1 MNRKFIAVLA
11 IFMLGT
17 LTLAAT
23 AEDNLSSFLDNTFR
37 KAVAEDSDL
46 SLTKTVR
53 NSDISSTRDARK
65 INSIDA
71 DGINVDD
78 DFSTDGFGIWGLGNV
93 PVANGLFSFAR
104 SRNVINI
111 KLLDEDDNLFAYLR
125 LNLKPTTSSRQQIP
139 FSGHIYLINNDGTT
153 YIKNVDGSL
162 YYSSGVEFHAF
173 WAITTA
179 TDEVLSKYGEI
190 VSYGWLYGYIVTD
203 ADSISIPDI
212 KITYSSQF
220 GRINGLWGVLNNP
233 VPQGEFRADYS
244 PNIFYGEV
252 ISKNGNIAKAKI
264 TVRPATHLT
273 QREFEFTGQIY
284 DLDEVGDTVYIRGS
298 FSINSISNR
307 NGIIVAF
314 WDVVSPTAAS
324 VDSTARYNGGYGW
337 FFGEVN

>member
-1 MNRKFIAVLA
+1 MNRKLIAVLA

-23 AEDNLSSFLDNTFR
+23 ADDNLSSFLDNTFR
-37 KAVAEDSDL
+37 RAIAEDSDL

-53 NSDISSTRDARK
+53 NTEISGTRDARK
-65 INSIDA
+65 LNSIDA
-71 DGINVDD
+71 DVIKVDN
-78 DFSTDGFGIWGLGNV
+78 DFSIDGLGIWGLGND
-93 PVANGLFSFAR
+93 PVANGLFSFAC
-104 SRNVINI
+104 SKNIINV
-111 KLLDEDDNLFAYLR
+111 KLLDENDNLFAYLR

-139 FSGHIYLINNDGTT
+139 FSGFIYLINNDGTT
-153 YIKNVDGSL
+153 YAKNVDGSL

-220 GRINGLWGVLNNP
+220 GKIEGLWGVLNNP
-233 VPQGEFRADYS
+233 APQGEFRADYS
-244 PNIFYGEV
+244 PNIFYGEI

-284 DLDEVGDTVYIRGS
+284 GLAEDVDTIYVRGS
-298 FSINSISNR
+298 FSINSISNT
-307 NGIIVAF
+307 NEIIVAF
-314 WDVVSPTAAS
+314 WDVVSPTVAS
-324 VDSTARYNGGYGW
+324 VESTARFNSGSGW